1 MRMDPLL
8 RFYTTLSAFSI
19 EQTLHVT
26 KMAFDR
32 VVLGLIAMF
41 LLGCSSEGLI
51 PSSCYGEKEKRSY
64 QNATKSNRP
73 SRSA

>member
-19 EQTLHVT
+19 EQTLQVS
-26 KMAFDR
+26 KMLFDR
-32 VVLGLIAMF
+32 VVLLLTAMF
-41 LLGCSSEGLI
+41 LLGCSSEGLL

-64 QNATKSNRP
+64 LNATKLNLP
-73 SRSA
+73 LRSA